1 MKAACPRCGLPG
13 RLERYES
20 NGRVYLRMVHGS
32 KKERRYCYL
41 GPAGDYEVAGPLLQ
55 LPLSNL
61 QDVDYVM
68 VVDFAASKLLD
79 EAKSKGYGERVG
91 EYLAMVRRLRQK
103 LEQLLAQARAVE
115 EELERLR
122 GAAGKAELQ
131 VWGST
136 LAVASHEEGGS
147 DG

>member
-32 KKERRYCYL
+32 KRERRYCYL

-122 GAAGKAELQ
+122 EAAGKAELQ